1 VRLAV
6 ALAAVAMVVLPSV
19 VAYQR
24 RSDLSWGRD
33 WPLFA
38 SALGGLIVLNI
49 DYTTAYEDALR
60 GVVQWNERVESR
72 FLDAHP
78 GAP

>member
-1 VRLAV
+1 
-6 ALAAVAMVVLPSV
+6 MVVLPSA

-38 SALGGLIVLNI
+38 TGLGGLIVLNI

-60 GVVQWNERVESR
+60 GVVQWNERIESR
-72 FLDAHP
+72 FADAHP
-78 GAP
+78 DAP